1 MKEKLKNLPPL
12 LRKQAL
18 LRFAGAGACFCLLM
32 VVIIGSRQLML
43 CLPFF
48 IMGAFSAGSGA
59 LIVWRTNQGKI
70 VILEGVCRQVDT
82 TLFRRRPKAVVV
94 KCGEHSVKVYLRYRI
109 GNLCPGDILRVY
121 MADSSMIYEKDDMF
135 VLSEYIALE
144 KA

>member
-1 MKEKLKNLPPL
+1 
-12 LRKQAL
+12 
-18 LRFAGAGACFCLLM
+18 
-32 VVIIGSRQLML
+32 ML

>member
-1 MKEKLKNLPPL
+1 MKEKLKNLPSP

-18 LRFAGAGACFCLLM
+18 LRFAGAGACFCLLL
-32 VVIIGSRQLML
+32 VVIIGFRQMML

>member
-1 MKEKLKNLPPL
+1 MKEKLKNLPPP

-18 LRFAGAGACFCLLM
+18 LRFAGAGACFCLLL
-32 VVIIGSRQLML
+32 VVIIGFRQMML
-43 CLPFF
+43 CLPFL

-70 VILEGVCRQVDT
+70 LILEGVCRQVDT

>member
-1 MKEKLKNLPPL
+1 
-12 LRKQAL
+12 
-18 LRFAGAGACFCLLM
+18 M
-32 VVIIGSRQLML
+32 VIV
-43 CLPFF
+43 
-48 IMGAFSAGSGA
+48 GSGA